1 MQTDRLIG
9 VVVSFYPDKNYGF
22 IQTQTEDTYFFYQSE
37 LNYQADFAEG
47 LILKRYE
54 ALIGDLVSFV
64 LRPNFRADDPPI
76 ATGLVRMIN
85 FDRLKMIEMAM
96 KKEYLV
102 GTLKKLGDEFFV
114 KHRETGAWVKV
125 MENSLYKDPK
135 CWMEERIQY
144 WVKFK
149 INLPKGEEK
158 VVAYLLD
165 IPFRGKV
172 KDLILR
178 IENAQKIE
186 GKVVHRSNAGI
197 TVVIKDYYINGNLS
211 IKSARTEEEKEYFNQ
226 VKLGDFISA
235 YPIDIDLEKELIT
248 LDFFRTKAELEMQK
262 DEKSKMVLELHEY
275 PLSYQ

>member
-1 MQTDRLIG
+1 MQTDRLMGI
-9 VVVSFYPDKNYGF
+9 VVSFYPDKNYGF

-37 LNYQADFAEG
+37 LNYQADFVEG

-64 LRPNFRADDPPI
+64 LRPNFRPDDPPI

-85 FDRLKMIEMAM
+85 FDRLKMIEMAT

-125 MENSLYKDPK
+125 TENSLYKDPK
-135 CWMEERIQY
+135 SWMEDRIQY

-149 INLPKGEEK
+149 INRPKGEEK

-197 TVVIKDYYINGNLS
+197 TVVIKDFYINGNLS
-211 IKSARTEEEKEYFNQ
+211 IKSALNDEEKEYFNQ
-226 VKLGDFISA
+226 VKSGDFISA

-248 LDFFRTKAELEMQK
+248 LDFFRAKAELEV
-262 DEKSKMVLELHEY
+262 EKVEKREMVLELN
-275 PLSYQ
+275 QG